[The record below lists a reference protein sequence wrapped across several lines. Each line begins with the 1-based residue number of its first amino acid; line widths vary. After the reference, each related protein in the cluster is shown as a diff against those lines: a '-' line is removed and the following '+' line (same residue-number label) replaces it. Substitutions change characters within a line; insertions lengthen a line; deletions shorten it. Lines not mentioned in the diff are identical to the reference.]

1 MTTLKGPRA
10 FGTILQS
17 ADLPRIDSDQ
27 NEGSFGIYG
36 LGVFVRGFFSNLLRF
51 SRLDEFHI
59 FTTGFPGE
67 HHPEFGLASDPRVRL
82 RPLTDFPLAIREDN
96 FAILHNPWGPDIG
109 PWVDL
114 RNRLASR
121 NIPVTGLT
129 HTISFQS
136 MLPRLLLTLL
146 LDAKPWDSVVCTAES
161 AVAAMRNWLSHLR
174 SHLSLRMNLDFHN
187 RFDKVPLAVDV
198 DSFRSVGDVAEHR
211 RRFNLPE
218 NYVIALYFGRFSSY
232 DKMDLAPL
240 LLAFRKASGERSE
253 RAMLVMAGA
262 DSRFQYAAQVESI
275 ASALGISD
283 SVRILRDI
291 PAQDVARLYQAAD
304 IFVSPSDNLQETFG
318 LTVVEAMA
326 SGLPVVCSEWDGY
339 RDLVVD
345 GETGFL
351 IPTYYRPCDSS
362 VGDLATMWEP
372 EPAHFY
378 LGQMVAVDVDRMAA
392 ALGRLIASAE
402 LRKEMGAAARLRARD
417 HFDWPVVIREYED
430 LWTELGRV
438 AQSQPFSSAPD
449 SWFRPD
455 YFKVFEGYGSSLLGP
470 TTRVCATPRPSSIG
484 LYHELKAWIQ
494 PDVVKI
500 IHESAGEP
508 IAVEALAEAVQARTG
523 ISEDRFYI
531 HILRM
536 LKYGELMKI

>member
-1 MTTLKGPRA
+1 PRA
-10 FGTILQS
+10 FGTILQP

-36 LGVFVRGFFSNLLRF
+36 LGVFVRGLFSNLLRF
-51 SRLDEFHI
+51 SGLDEFHI

-67 HHPEFGLASDPRVRL
+67 RHPEFGLASDPRVRL
-82 RPLTDFPLAIREDN
+82 RPLTEFPSAIREDN

-146 LDAKPWDSVVCTAES
+146 LDAKPWDSIVCTAEP

-174 SHLSLRMNLDFHN
+174 SHLSPRVNLDFDI

-198 DSFRSVGDVAEHR
+198 DSFRSGGDVGEHR
-211 RRFNLPE
+211 RRLNLPE
-218 NYVIALYFGRFSSY
+218 NQVIALYFGRFSAY

-240 LLAFRKASGERSE
+240 LLAFKKALEERSE
-253 RAMLVMAGA
+253 RTMLVMAGA
-262 DSRFQYAAQVESI
+262 DSRFQYAAQVQSV
-275 ASALGISD
+275 ASTLGISD

-326 SGLPVVCSEWDGY
+326 SGLPVVCSDWDGY

-351 IPTYYRPCDSS
+351 IPTYCRPCDSS
-362 VGDLATMWEP
+362 VADLATMWEP

-378 LGQMVAVDVDRMAA
+378 LGQTV
-392 ALGRLIASAE
+392 
-402 LRKEMGAAARLRARD
+402 
-417 HFDWPVVIREYED
+417 
-430 LWTELGRV
+430 
-438 AQSQPFSSAPD
+438 
-449 SWFRPD
+449 
-455 YFKVFEGYGSSLLGP
+455 
-470 TTRVCATPRPSSIG
+470 
-484 LYHELKAWIQ
+484 
-494 PDVVKI
+494 
-500 IHESAGEP
+500 
-508 IAVEALAEAVQARTG
+508 
-523 ISEDRFYI
+523 
-531 HILRM
+531 
-536 LKYGELMKI
+536 